1 MAWDAFYKSGFNLRD
16 SFCIGRS
23 CEDPAWDDSVEQE
36 VEELEVQPEQKNQ
49 QQPEHVIQKPEQV
62 TWKPEQVTWKPDQVS
77 QKPEQVT
84 QKPELGTD
92 MKMQGAARAGE
103 EGWSSSHRGT

>member
-23 CEDPAWDDSVEQE
+23 CEDPAWDDSDEQK
-36 VEELEVQPEQKNQ
+36 VQPEQKNQ
-49 QQPEHVIQKPEQV
+49 QQPEQV
-62 TWKPEQVTWKPDQVS
+62 T
-77 QKPEQVT
+77 QKQPEQVT

>member
-1 MAWDAFYKSGFNLRD
+1 MVAGHVRQLNKSR
-16 SFCIGRS
+16 
-23 CEDPAWDDSVEQE
+23 E
-36 VEELEVQPEQKNQ
+36 QPEQENQ
-49 QQPEHVIQKPEQV
+49 LQQPGQ
-62 TWKPEQVTWKPDQVS
+62 
-77 QKPEQVT
+77 QVT